1 MDRNDL
7 INIIRKADKDMIQE
21 AGFRLAG
28 RPKNAKNKKIDYIE
42 VEADRVGE
50 IALSK
55 SAVNTLE
62 AKPKREISDEQRANL
77 EKGRLA
83 LMAKWE
89 KLKAEREQNKLQP
102 KSKPKPEDKDVIRV
116 KSLIQNPE
124 AKTVL
129 IKVKGKA
136 PRKVKPTQI
145 SPPKVEPKRIQKEES
160 EEEEEEETEDYE
172 EESEPVVTETETESE
187 MSDAPKSIR
196 KINKRVK
203 QLKKVEQKLQSVTKN
218 SVNPVN
224 PYAQFLKW

>member
-7 INIIRKADKDMIQE
+7 INIIRKADREMIQE

-28 RPKNAKNKKIDYIE
+28 KPKGTKNKKIDYVEI
-42 VEADRVGE
+42 EADRVPVE
-50 IALSK
+50 ELSK
-55 SAVNTLE
+55 TTISSLE
-62 AKPKREISDEQRANL
+62 NKPKRELSEHQRANL

-89 KLKAEREQNKLQP
+89 KLKTERQEK
-102 KSKPKPEDKDVIRV
+102 KVKAKPEDKDVIRV
-116 KSLIQNPE
+116 KSLVNNPD
-124 AKTVL
+124 AKTILV
-129 IKVKGKA
+129 
-136 PRKVKPTQI
+136 KVKPGRTRKI
-145 SPPKVEPKRIQKEES
+145 KPDVPKVEKVESKRVQKEES
-160 EEEEEEETEDYE
+160 EDEEEEEEQEVEETEDT
-172 EESEPVVTETETESE
+172 TEIDTTESE

-203 QLKKVEQKLQSVTKN
+203 ALKKVEQKLQAVTKN